1 MCFLAINMS
10 SLEKCLLGL
19 PATFSL
25 GCFLILSYM
34 SCLYILE
41 INPLLVASF
50 ENIFSH
56 SEGCLFVLFMVSF
69 AVQKILSLICFHL
82 FLSIFITLGHG
93 LKKIL
98 LQFMFIV
105 SSITGLPG
113 GLVCKESA
121 CNEGDLGLIP
131 RLGRSPGGRYGDPL
145 QDYCLE
151 NPMDRGP
158 SGLQSTKS
166 QRGVYH

>member
-1 MCFLAINMS
+1 
-10 SLEKCLLGL
+10 
-19 PATFSL
+19 
-25 GCFLILSYM
+25 
-34 SCLYILE
+34 
-41 INPLLVASF
+41 
-50 ENIFSH
+50 
-56 SEGCLFVLFMVSF
+56 MVSF

-113 GLVCKESA
+113 GLTCKESA

-131 RLGRSPGGRYGDPL
+131 RLGRSPGGRHGAPL

-158 SGLQSTKS
+158 SGL
-166 QRGVYH
+166 